1 MHRINKL
8 TYLLVPVLIIT
19 SCIRTYD
26 PEILAED
33 EKKIVISG
41 QVAAGDSIQKVNV
54 SIGSPIEEPE
64 FLPVDGCHVEISDD
78 QGHTFVMQ
86 GIGKGDFVAEIDPV
100 FLVPGAAFKISV
112 ITPEGDHIESD
123 FDTLPPGPVLDTVYY
138 RREDIEGNN
147 PGQFTMGI
155 QFYVDLRAS
164 ETDSRYYRWEAIETW
179 EYHAARAILWYYD
192 GIVHQVYPPDS
203 SLMVCWITKRVP
215 TIFTLPTDNLTENRY
230 DMFPLHF
237 VSNKT
242 SRLGIGYSL
251 LVRQFAH
258 SREAF
263 TYWEQTRI
271 NSDPQGGLYEKQP
284 LAIRG
289 NMHNLTHPD
298 KEVLGYFSAATVSQ
312 KRIFISPVPDLP
324 MEFPIICDYQELRRG
339 LSEIRPQNYPA
350 YLDGDIMRWYPIWLF
365 DECIDCRKFGGKLEK
380 PDFWPF

>member
-1 MHRINKL
+1 MHRISKL
-8 TYLLVPVLIIT
+8 FYILVPVLIIT
-19 SCIRTYD
+19 SCIRSYD

-41 QVAAGDSIQKVNV
+41 QVAAGDSLQKVNV

-64 FLPVDGCHVEISDD
+64 FLPMDGCHVEISDD

-86 GIGKGDFVAEIDPV
+86 GAGKGDFVAEIDPV
-100 FLVPGAAFKISV
+100 FLMPGVAFKISV

-138 RREDIEGNN
+138 RREDIEGNT
-147 PGQFTMGI
+147 PQQFTMGI
-155 QFYVDLRAS
+155 QFYVDLRAAES
-164 ETDSRYYRWEAIETW
+164 DSRYYRWEAIETW
-179 EYHAARAILWYYD
+179 EYHAVRALTWYYD
-192 GIVHQVYPPDS
+192 GLVHQVYPPDS

-215 TIFTLPTDNLTENRY
+215 TIFTLPTDNLSENRY
-230 DMFPLHF
+230 DMFPLQF

-242 SRLGIGYSL
+242 PRLGVGYSL

-258 SREAF
+258 SRESF

-298 KEVLGYFSAATVSQ
+298 DEVLGYFSAATVSE
-312 KRIFISPVPDLP
+312 KRIFVSPIPDLP
-324 MEFPIICDYQELRRG
+324 SEAPLICDYQVLRKG
-339 LSEIRPQNYPA
+339 LIEIRPELYPA
-350 YLDGDIMRWYPIWLF
+350 YLDGNLMTWYPIWLF
-365 DECIDCRKFGGKLEK
+365 PECIDCRVLGGNQYK